1 MVRLSEMAGPPI
13 NLAEKI
19 LLARRRLHE
28 EQPVFAA
35 RFKVKKLTV
44 GDWERG
50 KIQPNPDHLVM
61 LKQIFKEVL
70 PDLDDEQFESVTY
83 QLFLPFDE
91 PLKMDFRISPHTED
105 RVGFAV
111 QVKRKAG

>member
-1 MVRLSEMAGPPI
+1 MAGPPI

-35 RFKVKKLTV
+35 RFQVKKLTV
-44 GDWERG
+44 VDWEKG
-50 KIQPNPDHLVM
+50 KQPNPDHLAT
-61 LKQIFKEVL
+61 LKQIFKQVL

-91 PLKMDFRISPHTED
+91 PVKLNFRISPHSEKD
-105 RVGFAV
+105 VGFAV